1 MTNADRIRAMTEDE
15 LAEFIVG
22 LNDCC
27 LAGIGAVNCRNAN
40 CENDCSNI
48 VSKWLKSEVE

>member
-1 MTNADRIRAMTEDE
+1 MTNADRIQAMTEDE

-48 VSKWLKSEVE
+48 VRKWLSSEVE